1 MMRFSTNTS
10 QQQEEIILVEAADP
24 YDLNRFV
31 QAQACDYARALDEVR
46 KGKKQTHWMWYI
58 FPQYDGLGITSESKT
73 YAIKSVAEA
82 KAYLSHPILG
92 QRLIEC
98 CEAAVAVD
106 GKSAS
111 EIFGF
116 PDDVK
121 LRSCATLFAVVS
133 SAGSVFARLL
143 AKYFDGMRDEKT
155 VHLMAITATTGD
167 SNTVC

>member
-1 MMRFSTNTS
+1 MTAEDDPHDLDRFRLAQNDCFL
-10 QQQEEIILVEAADP
+10 QAFAEI
-24 YDLNRFV
+24 
-31 QAQACDYARALDEVR
+31 RAGR
-46 KGKKQTHWMWYI
+46 KKSHWMWYI

-155 VHLMAITATTGD
+155 VQLMAITATTGD